1 MKAPRKPTVLIG
13 ACGIGLGHVGRT
25 LPVARSLRKRGWDVV
40 FSTYGDSVSFCLKQ
54 GFPAFKEV
62 ELRYGV
68 KPDGSLSL
76 RETFR
81 TSIKSLVSFASQLRS
96 EISVIRHTRPTVVL
110 SDSRLSTLI
119 AARLLGVPS
128 VLIMHEF
135 KLLIPS
141 EEDMRGPLRLLK
153 QLFERAILEF
163 FGLGWD
169 LANRVLITDFPPPL
183 TVAGPTVVLPEFLRH
198 KAQFVGMVSSPRL
211 GVSKPGARA
220 RLGVRQDR
228 RLVYFGISGLP
239 EERRKMSQVLLP
251 IARRVS
257 ELGFSVVYTSGEPG
271 GVAQTQVNRS
281 FRVFPWIPD
290 RSLAYEASDVF
301 VTVGG
306 QTSVG
311 EALRYALPMI
321 VIPTPNHSEHRVIG
335 ENIQRLGLGVKIEF
349 RELCFD
355 NFYRALNTVL
365 GDGYLRNVQSA
376 ARFVEKYDAVEL
388 IVRAVE
394 ELASG

>member
-25 LPVARSLRKRGWDVV
+25 LPVARRLRERGWSVV
-40 FSTYGDSVSFCLKQ
+40 FSTYGDSVSFCLKN
-54 GFPAFKEV
+54 GFPAFREV

-76 RETFR
+76 RETFKS
-81 TSIKSLVSFASQLRS
+81 SIRSLVSFASQLRS
-96 EISVIRHTRPTVVL
+96 EISVIRHTKPSVVL

-119 AARLLGVPS
+119 AARLLGVPT
-128 VLIMHEF
+128 VLVMHEF

-198 KAQFVGMVSSPRL
+198 KARFVGMVSSTHA
-211 GVSKPGARA
+211 GSSKTGARA
-220 RLGVRQDR
+220 SLGLKQDR
-228 RLVYFGISGLP
+228 RLVYFGVSGLP
-239 EERRKMSQVLLP
+239 EERRRMSQVLLP
-251 IARRVS
+251 IAKKVAD
-257 ELGFSVVYTSGEPG
+257 LGFSVVYTSGEPE
-271 GVAQTQVNRS
+271 GVSEPRVNGSLRIFS
-281 FRVFPWIPD
+281 WLPD

-321 VIPTPNHSEHRVIG
+321 VIPTPNHSEHRAIG
-335 ENIQRLGLGVKIEF
+335 ENIQKLGLGVKIEF
-349 RELCFD
+349 RELRFD
-355 NFYRALNTVL
+355 NFYQALNKVL
-365 GDGYLRNVQSA
+365 GDGYLRNAKNA

-388 IVRAVE
+388 IARAVE
-394 ELASG
+394 ELAGG